1 MMKTIFSSL
10 LLVAM
15 MIPAANMFSKKT
27 DADGDKLIGIWT
39 PSDGRSKIKIEK
51 IGSKYYG
58 KIVWLKEPN
67 DPQTSKPKLDK
78 NNPDTA
84 MRKTPL
90 KGYRVFKDFNY
101 KGNKEWSDGTVY
113 DPKNGKTYSCVIN
126 MKDDNTIDIR
136 GYVGIKTFG
145 RTDTWKRTTL

>member
-1 MMKTIFSSL
+1 MNKKITIILLAILSL
-10 LLVAM
+10 SGFRTLKS
-15 MIPAANMFSKKT
+15 AAADT
-27 DADGDKLIGIWT
+27 DGDKLIGLWA
-39 PSDGRSKIKIEK
+39 PSDERSKIKIEK
-51 IGSKYYG
+51 IGTKYYG

-67 DPQTSKPKLDK
+67 EPGTGKPKLDK

-90 KGYRVFKDFNY
+90 KGYRIFKDFVY
-101 KGNKEWSDGTVY
+101 KGKKEWSNGTVY

-145 RTDTWKRTTL
+145 RTDTWKRTKL